1 MGFIKRHKTIMPNP
15 PPELNNI
22 DAVSYDNVIFAENAP
37 ETAEYENWFET
48 EGGEAHV
55 TDTSKIVM
63 QNGRLTVLKDPDENT
78 TFLNE

>member
-37 ETAEYENWFET
+37 ETVEYENWFET
-48 EGGEAHV
+48 EGGETHV

-63 QNGRLTVLKDPDENT
+63 QNGRLAVLKEPDENT